1 MPRRPPK
8 AVKPPARS
16 TRSRGLILVACGVVG
31 AAVIVPLAMD
41 PWGYNPFGP
50 LKALVL
56 AACAAAV
63 AIGLSL
69 DRDLLATLIVR
80 LRASWVARAAG
91 VVWVV
96 VLLSTIF
103 SVDPRQSLVG
113 SYPEYQGVL
122 TWLAVTVI
130 ACGAASLPWSE
141 SWQWVGRALSVSV
154 TIVGGYALLQVLGAD
169 PVMVAAGANADR
181 VRSTLGNSSNAGV
194 YLLFAAPFLIER
206 LRRDALRAWRIAA
219 GVAAALALFMI
230 LFTASRGAWV
240 GLLVAAVVWLAIE
253 AARWERSRRRIVIAA
268 ALAVVVALG
277 VAVVA
282 IPRLQKRVA
291 SSSVG
296 TIEWR
301 LVVWQAAGRVALD
314 RPLLGWGPNSF
325 RYVYPSYRPLSVS
338 ANSNLGATAGDPHD
352 IVVSA
357 AAALGF
363 PGALALLALIGAAG
377 VSGAGIV
384 RARRGDD
391 LRPIAIGAAL
401 AGGLTALLFHY
412 ATLDTMP
419 MIAVLLGLLVA
430 AEARPAV
437 PGSTA
442 RAPWA
447 RVVAITLAGAFS
459 VVVLAAAGLVAADVS
474 MRGALAANAGGA
486 AWQSVD
492 ARLTAAQG
500 LAPWEPTF
508 TWAIGKA
515 AIQTVATNGDAQ
527 AYSDGRAALQ
537 AVRQALPLDD
547 RAVYDAAYLALRF
560 GVARQDPAPIREA
573 HAVFVSLT
581 GKDPHNP
588 VYWSSRGIAAAGVG
602 DFTEAVSDLQTAV
615 SLAPGKRAYA
625 KTLRQIQTMAAPAK

>member
-1 MPRRPPK
+1 
-8 AVKPPARS
+8 
-16 TRSRGLILVACGVVG
+16 VG
-31 AAVIVPLAMD
+31 AAAVVPVAMD

-50 LKALVL
+50 MKALVL

-63 AIGLSL
+63 AIGLCL
-69 DRDLLATLIVR
+69 DRELLATTLVAR
-80 LRASWVARAAG
+80 LRASWMARAAG
-91 VVWVV
+91 IVWVV
-96 VLLSTIF
+96 ILLSTIF
-103 SVDPRQSLVG
+103 SINPRQSFVG

-130 ACGAASLPWSE
+130 AFGAASLPWPE

-154 TIVGGYALLQVLGAD
+154 TIMGGYALLQMLGAD
-169 PVMVAAGANADR
+169 PVLVAAGANTDR

-194 YLLFAAPFLIER
+194 YLLFAASFLIER
-206 LRRDALRAWRIAA
+206 LRRDPSRAWRVAA
-219 GVAAALALFMI
+219 GVAAALGLFMI
-230 LFTASRGAWV
+230 VFTASRGAWV
-240 GLLVAAVVWLAIE
+240 GLLVGAVVWLAVE

-268 ALAVVVALG
+268 ALAVMVALG

-291 SSSVG
+291 SASAG

-325 RYVYPSYRPLSVS
+325 RYVYPSYRPLNVS

-357 AAALGF
+357 AASLGF
-363 PGALALLALIGAAG
+363 PGALALLALMGAAG
-377 VSGAGIV
+377 VAGAGIV

-391 LRPIAIGAAL
+391 LRPIALGTAL
-401 AGGLTALLFHY
+401 AAGVTALLFHY

-419 MIAVLLGLLVA
+419 VIAVLLGSLLA
-430 AEARPAV
+430 AQATPAV
-437 PGSTA
+437 PGAAARLASA
-442 RAPWA
+442 RA
-447 RVVAITLAGAFS
+447 VAIALAGAFS
-459 VVVLAAAGLVAADVS
+459 VVALAAAGLVAADVS

-486 AWQSVD
+486 AWPLVG
-492 ARLTAAQG
+492 ARLTAAQS

-515 AIQTVATNGDAQ
+515 AIQTVATNGDGQ
-527 AYSDGRAALQ
+527 AYSDGQAALE
-537 AVRQALPLDD
+537 AVRQALPMDN
-547 RAVYDAAYLALRF
+547 RVVYDGAYLTLRF
-560 GVARQDPAPIREA
+560 GVARHDAAPIREA
-573 HAVFVSLT
+573 HAVFAALT
-581 GKDPHNP
+581 DKDPHNP
-588 VYWSSRGIAAAGVG
+588 EYWSARGIAAAGIG
-602 DFTEAVSDLQTAV
+602 DFTEALSDLQTAV